1 MYNEKLE
8 ALISIALADGK
19 LTKKE
24 KEVLFKNA
32 ASMGIDHDEFEMY
45 LESRLAKRKEDI
57 DQEWLQQSKAEYAEK
72 KEKVLRELDKFIQT
86 AIADGSITP
95 TKRQNII
102 DTIYEKYDYLFKF
115 DGGAEVS
122 LYLDAKVVAFQEARQ
137 AEEEARQAEEEARQA
152 EEKLAEEE
160 KSSFK
165 TLADK
170 IEKISS
176 NLNIEG
182 KNPIEINQAKDA
194 MSEEIINTI
203 AMFPVPN
210 SKNGILELL
219 ALACS
224 KAKYRGGLW
233 GTITG
238 RMKMYVAITL
248 TIALIGV
255 IAGLIIDREDV
266 WVLVVLAPIC
276 FLMFG
281 GFAFFVTNKDIIRYN
296 KVAEAWHDK
305 FEQVI
310 LKGRSLRD
318 DEAFTQQL
326 NYYESQLKN

>member
-8 ALISIALADGK
+8 TLINAALADGV
-19 LTKKE
+19 LTEKE

-45 LESRLAKRKEDI
+45 LEGRRAKRKEEI
-57 DQEWLQQSKAEYAEK
+57 NNL
-72 KEKVLRELDKFIQT
+72 
-86 AIADGSITP
+86 
-95 TKRQNII
+95 
-102 DTIYEKYDYLFKF
+102 
-115 DGGAEVS
+115 
-122 LYLDAKVVAFQEARQ
+122 
-137 AEEEARQAEEEARQA
+137 
-152 EEKLAEEE
+152 
-160 KSSFK
+160 
-165 TLADK
+165 K
-170 IEKISS
+170 IEKANAKEAFSSIQDLAEKIDYISRYGHD
-176 NLNIEG
+176 IDDIDG
-182 KNPIEINQAKDA
+182 KNTLEINQAKDA
-194 MSEEIINTI
+194 NNEDIINTI

-210 SKNGILELL
+210 TTNGILEFL

-248 TIALIGV
+248 IITLIGV
-255 IAGLIIDREDV
+255 IVGLIIDREEV
-266 WVLVVLAPIC
+266 WMLVFLAPIC
-276 FLMFG
+276 FLMVG
-281 GFAFFVTNKDIIRYN
+281 GIAFFVQNKDIIRYN

-310 LKGRSLRD
+310 LKGRSLRG

>member
-57 DQEWLQQSKAEYAEK
+57 DQEWRQQVKAEYAERK
-72 KEKVLRELDKFIQT
+72 
-86 AIADGSITP
+86 
-95 TKRQNII
+95 
-102 DTIYEKYDYLFKF
+102 
-115 DGGAEVS
+115 
-122 LYLDAKVVAFQEARQ
+122 ARD
-137 AEEEARQAEEEARQA
+137 EEEA
-152 EEKLAEEE
+152 
-160 KSSFK
+160 KSPFK

-255 IAGLIIDREDV
+255 IVGLIINREDV

-276 FLMFG
+276 FLMIG
-281 GFAFFVTNKDIIRYN
+281 GFAFFVHNKDIIRYN

-305 FEQVI
+305 FEQAI
-310 LKGRSLRD
+310 LKGRSLRGD
-318 DEAFTQQL
+318 AEFTQQL
-326 NYYESQLKN
+326 NYYENQLKN

>member
-57 DQEWLQQSKAEYAEK
+57 DQEWLQQAKAEYAERK
-72 KEKVLRELDKFIQT
+72 
-86 AIADGSITP
+86 
-95 TKRQNII
+95 
-102 DTIYEKYDYLFKF
+102 
-115 DGGAEVS
+115 
-122 LYLDAKVVAFQEARQ
+122 ARD
-137 AEEEARQAEEEARQA
+137 EEEA
-152 EEKLAEEE
+152 
-160 KSSFK
+160 KSPFK

-176 NLNIEG
+176 NLNIED

-255 IAGLIIDREDV
+255 IVGLIIDREEV
-266 WVLVVLAPIC
+266 WMLVFLAPIC
-276 FLMFG
+276 FLMVG
-281 GFAFFVTNKDIIRYN
+281 GIAFFVQNKDIIRYN

-310 LKGRSLRD
+310 LKGRSLRGD
-318 DEAFTQQL
+318 DAFTQQL